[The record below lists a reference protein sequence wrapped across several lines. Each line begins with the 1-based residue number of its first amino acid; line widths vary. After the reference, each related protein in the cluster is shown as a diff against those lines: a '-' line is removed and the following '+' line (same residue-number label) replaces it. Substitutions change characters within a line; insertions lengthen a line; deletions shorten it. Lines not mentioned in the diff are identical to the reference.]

1 MGIKEMTL
9 NVVIP
14 AAGLGTRFNTTIPKP
29 LLDVNGSPMLARVI
43 NNFHHRDVTFFVCI
57 LKEHQQKFNII
68 DNVKT
73 HCDTSSIKYVIIDE
87 LTDGPART
95 SYFVKQHV
103 NVDEPLIVT
112 NCDQV
117 IFDLDLDKL
126 ISFAKKNLA
135 DGVIGTFYS
144 NSPKNSYV
152 RLNDDGLVVQVREK
166 DVISNYATNGL
177 HFWSKGSCFF
187 GSCDEMFSRNDRVNN
202 EFYVGPSYNYMI
214 NKGMKV
220 VQYFFNEHFPIG
232 IPQDLEKFKKIDES
246 I

>member
-1 MGIKEMTL
+1 M

-29 LLDVNGSPMLARVI
+29 LLDVNGLPMLARVI
-43 NNFHHRDVTFFVCI
+43 NNFCNSDVKFFVGL

-68 DNVKT
+68 DNIKDY
-73 HCDTSSIKYVIIDE
+73 CDTSMVKYFIIDE

-95 SYFVKQHV
+95 SYFSKPHI
-103 NVDEPLIVT
+103 NINEPLIII

-117 IFDLDLDKL
+117 IFDLDLNRL
-126 ISFAKKNLA
+126 MSFAKKNSA

-152 RLNDDGLVVQVREK
+152 RLNDDGLITQVKEK
-166 DVISNYATNGL
+166 EVISNYATNGL
-177 HFWSKGSCFF
+177 HFWTQGSSFF
-187 GSCDEMFSRNDRVNN
+187 DSCDEMFSRNDKANN
-202 EFYVGPSYNYMI
+202 EFYVAPSYNYMI
-214 NKGMKV
+214 KKGMKV

-232 IPQDLEKFKKIDES
+232 IPQDLDKFRKLNFI
-246 I
+246 

>member
-1 MGIKEMTL
+1 M

-43 NNFHHRDVTFFVCI
+43 NNFYHYDAKFFVCV

-68 DNVKT
+68 DNVKD
-73 HCDTSSIKYVIIDE
+73 HCDESNITYVIIDE

-95 SYFVKQHV
+95 SYFAKQYL
-103 NVDEPLIVT
+103 NVDDPLIVT

-117 IFDLDLDKL
+117 IFDLDVDRLSL
-126 ISFAKKNLA
+126 FAGKNSA
-135 DGVIGTFYS
+135 DGVLGTFYS

-152 RLNDDGLVVQVREK
+152 RLNDDGLVTQVKEK
-166 DVISNYATNGL
+166 EVISNYATNGL
-177 HFWSKGSCFF
+177 HFWTKGSYFF
-187 GSCDEMFSRNDRVNN
+187 DSCDEMFSRNDRVNN

-214 NKGMKV
+214 NKGKKV
-220 VQYFFNEHFPIG
+220 IHYFFNEHFPIG
-232 IPQDLEKFKKIDES
+232 IPQDLEKFKKIDENL
-246 I
+246 

>member
-1 MGIKEMTL
+1 MGIKAMTL
-9 NVVIP
+9 NAVIP

-43 NNFHHRDVTFFVCI
+43 NNFYHRDVQFFVCV

-68 DNVKT
+68 DNIQD
-73 HCDTSSIKYVIIDE
+73 HCDTSKVKYIIIDE

-95 SYFVKQHV
+95 SYFAKPYI
-103 NVDEPLIVT
+103 NTSEPLIVT
-112 NCDQV
+112 NCDQI
-117 IFDLDLDKL
+117 IFDLNLEKL
-126 ISFAKKNLA
+126 VSFSEKNLA
-135 DGVIGTFYS
+135 EGVIGTFYS

-152 RLNDDGLVVQVREK
+152 RLNDEGLVTQVREK
-166 DVISNYATNGL
+166 EVISNYATNGL
-177 HFWSKGSCFF
+177 HFWSKGSYFF
-187 GSCDEMFSRNDRVNN
+187 DSCDEMFSRNDRVNN

-232 IPQDLEKFKKIDES
+232 IPQDLEKFKKIDEN